1 MGPTRLNILMVEDEF
16 LIALDAEE
24 QAKALGHT
32 VVGIAASAAEAIRL
46 AELQRPD
53 VALMDIRLVGE
64 TDGIEAAREIGDRFD
79 VATIFVTANTDPATV
94 GRVQSVNPVGVL
106 EKPLT
111 KDRLE
116 AQLERI
122 RAR

>member
-1 MGPTRLNILMVEDEF
+1 MVLARLKILIVEDEF
-16 LIALDAEE
+16 FIALDAEE

-32 VVGIAASAAEAIRL
+32 VVGIAVSAAEAIRL

-64 TDGIEAAREIGDRFD
+64 TDGIEAAREIGDRFG
-79 VATIFVTANTDPATV
+79 VATIFVTANTDPPTV
-94 GRVQSVNPVGVL
+94 RRAQSVNPVGVL

-122 RAR
+122 PAR